1 MASKPGKR
9 RAYHHGDLER
19 ALIDASLQVIAR
31 VGPED
36 FTLRDIARRVGV
48 APSAPYRH
56 FPDKDALLAAVAA
69 ECAKRLGDAMD
80 AAAAAAGPDILDQFR
95 AAGIA
100 YVRFAVENPAHF
112 RVMNMPSIA
121 EREPMRAGVGE
132 WMETKLAQLREV
144 QKRCELADFPL
155 DEILLATRAMT
166 YGLSRLIVDA
176 QDGLGGLD
184 ARRAVKLAES
194 VTNILGLGLLPR
206 TRDEA
211 APR

>member
-1 MASKPGKR
+1 MASKPRKR

-56 FPDKDALLAAVAA
+56 FPDKDALLAAVAT
-69 ECAKRLGDAMD
+69 ECARRLGDAMD
-80 AAAAAAGPDILDQFR
+80 AAAAAAGPDLLEQFR

-112 RVMNMPSIA
+112 RVMNMPTIA
-121 EREPMRAGVGE
+121 EREPMRAGVGD
-132 WMETKLAQLREV
+132 WMETRIAQLRQMQE
-144 QKRCELADFPL
+144 RGELADFPP
-155 DEILLATRAMT
+155 DRILLATRAMT

-176 QDGLGGLD
+176 QDGLGGTD
-184 ARRAVKLAES
+184 ASRAAELARS

-206 TRDEA
+206 T
-211 APR
+211 PRG